1 MKSLSRIRLTLL
13 SLYLVAGSGTLLSAT
28 LVRAA
33 DPITRPACDQCDQ
46 ADRFVRLQ
54 QVTGGTGA
62 TSSHLRT
69 HPVVLRPEEWT
80 SVLSTLQVKRRAEG
94 LLFRDPPGSVVPVF
108 TPEEIRDL
116 STTLSKAFAEARPDE
131 CVVFGLSRLN
141 DVNMTELTTGGW
153 FLEGPS
159 LHIVLAN
166 YRKVVTMPGTRQ
178 LLWERPLRPD
188 AGPHYDLVAGPHQT
202 VVHESAAFRKLL
214 SPPPSELSIDYQAI
228 LLEEPGDVS
237 PPQLEHQFSS
247 DRARP
252 PLSLEERLRAL
263 KRLHE
268 QGLITEDE
276 YRAKKQQLLDQF

>member
-1 MKSLSRIRLTLL
+1 MQSPSRMPLLVVTMYIVAFWALSIT
-13 SLYLVAGSGTLLSAT
+13 T
-28 LVRAA
+28 LVEAA

-54 QVTGGTGA
+54 QVSGEASPTA
-62 TSSHLRT
+62 SQLRT
-69 HPVVLRPEEWT
+69 HPLVLRPQEWT
-80 SVLSTLQVKRRAEG
+80 VLLSMLQVQRQAEG
-94 LLFRDPPGSVVPVF
+94 LLFRDPPGSVLPAF
-108 TPEEIRDL
+108 TPEDITFL
-116 STTLSKAFAEARPDE
+116 STALSKAFAEARPDE

-159 LHIVLAN
+159 LHVVLAN

-202 VVHESAAFRKLL
+202 IVHESPAFTKLL
-214 SPPPSELSIDYQAI
+214 SSTPSELSIDYQAI
-228 LLEEPGDVS
+228 LLGEPGDIL
-237 PPQLEHQFSS
+237 PPQLERPSS
-247 DRARP
+247 SERARP

-263 KRLHE
+263 KRFHE

-276 YRAKKQQLLDQF
+276 YRAKRQQLLDQF

>member
-1 MKSLSRIRLTLL
+1 MPLL
-13 SLYLVAGSGTLLSAT
+13 VISLYGVIAIGLLPSAT
-28 LVRAA
+28 LVEAA
-33 DPITRPACDQCDQ
+33 DPITRLACDRCEEEN
-46 ADRFVRLQ
+46 RFVRLQ
-54 QVTGGTGA
+54 QVSEEAGA
-62 TSSHLRT
+62 TASHLRT
-69 HPVVLRPEEWT
+69 HPLVLRPQEWT
-80 SVLSTLQVKRRAEG
+80 VLLSTLQVQRRAEG
-94 LLFRDPPGSVVPVF
+94 LLFRDPPGSVVPAF

-116 STTLSKAFAEARPDE
+116 STALSEAFAEARPDE

-159 LHIVLAN
+159 LHVVLAN

-202 VVHESAAFRKLL
+202 IVRESAAFTKWL
-214 SPPPSELSIDYQAI
+214 SSTPSELSIDYHAI
-228 LLEEPGDVS
+228 LLGEPGDVS
-237 PPQLEHQFSS
+237 PPQPERPSS
-247 DRARP
+247 SERARP

-263 KRLHE
+263 KRFHE

>member
-1 MKSLSRIRLTLL
+1 MPRLIVSVCVVAFGALS
-13 SLYLVAGSGTLLSAT
+13 SAT
-28 LVRAA
+28 LVEAA
-33 DPITRPACDQCDQ
+33 DPTTRLACDRCEEEN
-46 ADRFVRLQ
+46 RFVRLQ
-54 QVTGGTGA
+54 QVSGEVGTTA
-62 TSSHLRT
+62 SHLRT
-69 HPVVLRPEEWT
+69 HPLVLRPQEWT
-80 SVLSTLQVKRRAEG
+80 VLLSTLQVQRRAEG
-94 LLFRDPPGSVVPVF
+94 LLFRDPPGSVVPAF

-116 STTLSKAFAEARPDE
+116 STALSEAFAEARPDE

-159 LHIVLAN
+159 LHVVLAN

-202 VVHESAAFRKLL
+202 VVREPAAFTKLL
-214 SPPPSELSIDYQAI
+214 SSAPSELSIDYHAI
-228 LLEEPGDVS
+228 LLGEPGDIS
-237 PPQLEHQFSS
+237 PPQPARPSSS

-252 PLSLEERLRAL
+252 SLSLEERLRAL
-263 KRLHE
+263 KRFHE